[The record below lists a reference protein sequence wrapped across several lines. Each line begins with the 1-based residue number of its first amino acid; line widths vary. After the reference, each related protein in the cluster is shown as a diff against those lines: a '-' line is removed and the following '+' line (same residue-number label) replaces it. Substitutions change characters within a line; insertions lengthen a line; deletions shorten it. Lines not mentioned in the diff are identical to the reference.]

1 MVVLGMSG
9 GMDSA
14 TLLALLIKQNWKQI
28 HCCTFDYG
36 STHNKYE
43 NQASAKII
51 EHYIRQGAPIQ
62 KHFIDLKQAMSDFS
76 SNLLLACG
84 QEIPEGRY
92 QEESMKKT
100 IVPGRNLIFAAI
112 MAGLAESVGASAI
125 ALAVHSGDHAI
136 YPDCRPE
143 FIKALDSV
151 IYLSSNRKVKVIA
164 PFLNQDKA
172 DILRVGIRL
181 QVPYN
186 LTRSCYKNQDT
197 SCGKCGTCI
206 ERLEAFQKIGIQ
218 DPIKYQGKE

>member
-1 MVVLGMSG
+1 
-9 GMDSA
+9 
-14 TLLALLIKQNWKQI
+14 
-28 HCCTFDYG
+28 
-36 STHNKYE
+36 
-43 NQASAKII
+43 
-51 EHYIRQGAPIQ
+51 
-62 KHFIDLKQAMSDFS
+62 MSDFS

-84 QEIPEGRY
+84 QEIPEGPY

-151 IYLSSNRKVKVIA
+151 IYLSSSRKVEVIA